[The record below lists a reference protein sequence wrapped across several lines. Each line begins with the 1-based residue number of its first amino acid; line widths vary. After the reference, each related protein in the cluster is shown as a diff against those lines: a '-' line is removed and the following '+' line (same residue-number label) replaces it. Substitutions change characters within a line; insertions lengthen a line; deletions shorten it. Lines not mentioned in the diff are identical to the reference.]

1 MYSPKEREHRGV
13 LAQEHKDLS
22 CMIRVLRQE
31 FDKLQELLYVWQA
44 LKIEEQQC

>member
-31 FDKLQELLYVWQA
+31 FDKLQELFYERQA
-44 LKIEEQQC
+44 SEIKEQ

>member
-31 FDKLQELLYVWQA
+31 FDKLQELFYERQA
-44 LKIEEQQC
+44 LEIKEK